1 MLIPP
6 SLIRSV
12 SVLLIAVILLGP
24 PIVAETRKDDITSAN
39 ILEDSAE
46 DRFVARDARGHL
58 HGPRSPQEVLSAWE
72 VLRVAGVLEDASRSS
87 LLSDCDC
94 RHATQASRSI
104 SGMHRVALEEDQN
117 SEKEEHGGSE
127 ESSESPDFLY
137 NGAMAL
143 LCVTLAALA
152 AGLTMGMLSLDPLM
166 LTIKLRASRDELER
180 QQAKLLLPLVQQHH
194 RLLVSLLLL
203 NSISNEAL
211 PLFLDKIVP
220 GYMAVILSV
229 TLVLFFGEIIPSA
242 IFTGPKQISIAA
254 SLVPL
259 VRTIML
265 ILSPVGY
272 PVAKLLDFFLHDDD
286 EANSMGLFD
295 RGELGALVRIQYEE
309 RMATKKRRKIEMAQL
324 AAGDSST
331 RSFDSLTMRGLKKSL
346 SERRTVSETSQQD
359 TKQGSSK
366 RPTVARTSSW
376 HRDEVT
382 LVEVALSMKVRQI
395 LFIPSRI
402 HMHVIL

>member
-1 MLIPP
+1 
-6 SLIRSV
+6 
-12 SVLLIAVILLGP
+12 
-24 PIVAETRKDDITSAN
+24 
-39 ILEDSAE
+39 
-46 DRFVARDARGHL
+46 
-58 HGPRSPQEVLSAWE
+58 
-72 VLRVAGVLEDASRSS
+72 
-87 LLSDCDC
+87 
-94 RHATQASRSI
+94 
-104 SGMHRVALEEDQN
+104 
-117 SEKEEHGGSE
+117 
-127 ESSESPDFLY
+127 
-137 NGAMAL
+137 
-143 LCVTLAALA
+143 
-152 AGLTMGMLSLDPLM
+152 MGMLSLDPLM

-346 SERRTVSETSQQD
+346 SERRTVSETYQQD
-359 TKQGSSK
+359 TKQGSSN

-382 LVEVALSMKVRQI
+382 LVEGALSMKVRQI

-402 HMHVIL
+402 LMHVIL